1 MLGHLSTLAA
11 IFSITVGSF
20 AGNMTAQWMRNRRKL
35 YHCERAWVRITDST
49 PWRLATVIEPLDPR
63 HSEYRISIDGNAAE
77 LRDPENIAGRIFI
90 VKARNVR
97 RYKP

>member
-1 MLGHLSTLAA
+1 MWGHLPTPAM
-11 IFSITVGSF
+11 IISITLGSYL
-20 AGNMTAQWMRNRRKL
+20 GNVMAQRRRDRRKL
-35 YHCERAWVRITDST
+35 YQNDKAWVRITDST

-63 HSEYRISIDGNAAE
+63 HSEYRVSIQGTLAE
-77 LRDPENIAGRIFI
+77 RRDPENIAGRIFI